1 MMTHFKT
8 AAFTLATIALS
19 FVLAACGSNNKA
31 SQSQT
36 ATKQELSLSATA
48 PLSTI
53 DLAQATGY
61 GQTGNVY
68 ESFWRL
74 GKNGKPIAGLASK
87 AAKSSD
93 GLTWTIS
100 IRKDAKWSDG
110 SAITAKDFVYSW
122 QRTID
127 PKTKSPYSYLFSGIK
142 NADAI
147 NKGNAKPDTLGI
159 KALDTHTVQITLDK
173 PIAYFKV
180 LMAYPLFA
188 PQSEKTVTKYGNKYA
203 TTSSKMLYSGPFV
216 ITGWN
221 GTGNTW
227 SFKKNP
233 YYWDKQVVKLQKVN
247 FQVVEDTST
256 GVNLFNTNKLDLT
269 PLAVNQVPK
278 YEKDSTFRSYAYSYI
293 AYMQY
298 NFNAKDTT
306 VKAAMNNQDI
316 RLAFS
321 QALDRKALTKKALGN
336 GSQIPTGFVPND
348 LASDPTTGKDF
359 AQQQTVANTINYSTK
374 SAKAHWTK
382 GLKAIGKSKLTLTL
396 LYSNDD
402 ATSKTTAEY
411 IGGQL
416 PKELSGLTIN
426 LKALP
431 SQMAKQK
438 ETDGDFD
445 IALSGWGADFNDPIS
460 FLQIPESNTAYN
472 YGKYSNAQYD
482 ALIKKASTTDAN
494 DSAKR
499 WDDLVQA
506 AKLFNQAQ
514 GVTPLFQQVTAYL
527 QKGDVKGLTHNTAGT
542 QWGYKYAYIK

>member
-1 MMTHFKT
+1 MTHLKT
-8 AAFTLATIALS
+8 AVLTAVALLALG
-19 FVLAACGSNNKA
+19 LAACSNKTQSSTA
-31 SQSQT
+31 S
-36 ATKQELSLSATA
+36 KQVLNLSATA
-48 PLSTI
+48 PLPTI

-74 GKNGKPIAGLASK
+74 GNGGKAVAGLASK
-87 AAKSSD
+87 AVKSSD
-93 GLTWTIS
+93 GLTWTIT
-100 IRKDAKWSDG
+100 IRDNAKWSDG
-110 SAITAKDFVYSW
+110 TAITAQDFVYSW

-127 PKTKSPYSYLFSGIK
+127 PATKSPYSYLFSGIK

-147 NKGNAKPDTLGI
+147 NKGQAKPSALGI
-159 KALDTHTVQITLDK
+159 KALTPHTVQISLDK

-188 PQSEKTVTKYGNKYA
+188 PQNKRVITKYGKQYA
-203 TTSSKMLYSGPFV
+203 TTSSRMLYSGPFV

-227 SFKKNP
+227 TFKKNP
-233 YYWDKQVVKLQKVN
+233 YYWDKKAVRLQSIH
-247 FQVVEDTST
+247 FQVVADTST

-269 PLAVNQVPK
+269 PLAVNQVTK
-278 YEKDSTFRSYAYSYI
+278 YEKDRTFHAYAYSYI
-293 AYMQY
+293 AYLQY
-298 NFNAKDTT
+298 NFAAKDAA

-321 QALDRKALTKKALGN
+321 QALYRQALTKKALGN

-348 LASDPTTGKDF
+348 LASDPASGTDF
-359 AQQQTVANTINYSTK
+359 AKQQVVSNTINYSRQ
-374 SAKAHWTK
+374 SAKVHWTS

-396 LYSNDD
+396 LYANDD
-402 ATSKTTAEY
+402 PTSKTTAEY
-411 IGGQL
+411 IAGQL
-416 PKELSGLTIN
+416 PAVLPGLSIN

-445 IALSGWGADFNDPIS
+445 LALSGWGADFNDPIS
-460 FLQIPESNTAYN
+460 FLQIPESNTPYN
-472 YGKYSNAQYD
+472 YGKYTNAAYD
-482 ALIKKASTTDAN
+482 ALINKAETTDAN
-494 DSAKR
+494 DAAKR
-499 WDDLVQA
+499 WADLVQA

-527 QKGDVKGLTHNTAGT
+527 QKSDVKGLTHNTAGT
-542 QWGYKYAYIK
+542 QWGYKTAYIK